1 MLPDGMN
8 YKILVL
14 PSSET
19 MSPKLLKKIKELAE
33 AGATIVGAPPK
44 KALGLTNY
52 PQSDA
57 EVKKL
62 AAEIWGKCDGKT
74 VKENRVGK
82 GRIVFGITPE
92 EVLAEMKIERDFSSG
107 EFLRYTHRNI
117 NGTDVYFVANPNQ
130 TTFTTT
136 CQFRIKGMQPEI
148 WNPMT
153 GETKKAAQY
162 EEINGTIRMPITL
175 NPAGS
180 VFVVFRPENKINIS
194 VIKLTRDGE
203 VVNTFISRNNKKGFE
218 MNLSQ
223 SGKYNLTTSDGR
235 NYNFG
240 ITNLAQ
246 PLEIKGS
253 WEVSFINGMGAPTK
267 TEFDKLISWSDH
279 REQNIKYYSGAAV
292 YRKDISISKE
302 MLGKNK
308 KLKLDLGKVEVMS
321 EVKVNGKRLG
331 ILWKAPYCLDITEA
345 LKIGTNIIELKVVNL
360 WVNRMIGDEQ
370 LPDSSERNKSNG
382 GSLVSWP
389 SWITEGKSNPTER
402 YSFTTWKLWKKD
414 SPLLESGLLGPV
426 RIISE
431 EHVVVDPD
439 SLVSAE

>member
-1 MLPDGMN
+1 
-8 YKILVL
+8 
-14 PSSET
+14 
-19 MSPKLLKKIKELAE
+19 
-33 AGATIVGAPPK
+33 
-44 KALGLTNY
+44 
-52 PQSDA
+52 
-57 EVKKL
+57 
-62 AAEIWGKCDGKT
+62 
-74 VKENRVGK
+74 
-82 GRIVFGITPE
+82 
-92 EVLAEMKIERDFSSG
+92 
-107 EFLRYTHRNI
+107 
-117 NGTDVYFVANPNQ
+117 
-130 TTFTTT
+130 
-136 CQFRIKGMQPEI
+136 
-148 WNPMT
+148 
-153 GETKKAAQY
+153 
-162 EEINGTIRMPITL
+162 
-175 NPAGS
+175 
-180 VFVVFRPENKINIS
+180 
-194 VIKLTRDGE
+194 
-203 VVNTFISRNNKKGFE
+203 